1 MAESFLCL
9 KKKLDEVQAFE
20 KERLTKLVLLTRDAI
35 TEMKE
40 KLTKVSFVNITFLKS
55 LSLIAGFNNFFYVWH
70 SCVILRSNFIRIPCI
85 LI

>member
-20 KERLTKLVLLTRDAI
+20 KECLTKLVLLTRAAV

-40 KLTKVSFVNITFLKS
+40 KLTKVSFAQIS
-55 LSLIAGFNNFFYVWH
+55 
-70 SCVILRSNFIRIPCI
+70 FIRILSMI
-85 LI
+85 ARNDYYYDFLV